1 MSSRGLSLLIVAV
14 AALTFP
20 AVAAAQRSAPAAP
33 ETVDDLRVHG
43 NHSIPDDEVLALAGV
58 ARGDAV
64 TPALIESVT
73 ARLQSSGYFET
84 VEVRKRYR
92 SLTATDR
99 VALVIVVRERP
110 AASVRNAGLRSVARL
125 LRQTLFLPVLGYEEG
140 YGLTYGAR
148 FALLDVA
155 GAGSRVSVPA
165 TWGADRRVA
174 VELEAPLPGR
184 IVDRLLV
191 GASRG
196 RRTHPALGLTDDRTG
211 VRIGIDR
218 NLSRGFRMHAT
229 VAREEIRFG
238 SAVERLT
245 RAEAAL
251 VYRSA
256 VASSFPRDEVAFTA
270 SVERI
275 GLDGAAAP
283 IVRPRIDA
291 QVFVGVVGQSVVAA
305 RLQYAGAS
313 RGLPLYEQPLLGG
326 GATLRGWPAGVRMGD
341 RLIATSLEWRLPV
354 TSPLSA
360 GNAGLRFFHD
370 RATVWNVGD
379 RLRDATFL
387 DGAGV
392 GLFVTAPLFEL
403 HVDVAHD
410 LHGSVRVHAGAGTRF

>member
-1 MSSRGLSLLIVAV
+1 MSLRGLSLLVVAV
-14 AALTFP
+14 AAMTLP
-20 AVAAAQRSAPAAP
+20 AVATAQRSVPAGP
-33 ETVDDLRVHG
+33 ETVVDLRVHG

-58 ARGDAV
+58 ALGDVV
-64 TPALIESVT
+64 TPELVETVT
-73 ARLQSSGYFET
+73 DRLQASGYFET

-92 SLTATDR
+92 TLTATDR

-110 AASVRNAGLRSVARL
+110 ATSIRNAALRSVVGL
-125 LRQTLFLPVLGYEEG
+125 LRQTLFLPMVRYDEG

-148 FALLDVA
+148 FALVDIA

-165 TWGADRRVA
+165 TWGADRQVA
-174 VELEAPLPGR
+174 FELEAPLPGR

-196 RRTHPALGLTDDRTG
+196 RRRHPALGLTDDRTG
-211 VRIGIDR
+211 VRVGVDR
-218 NLSRGFRMHAT
+218 NLPQGFRMHAT
-229 VAREEIRFG
+229 VAREEVRFA

-245 RAEAAL
+245 RAEAA
-251 VYRSA
+251 VTYNSA
-256 VASSFPRDEVAFTA
+256 VTSFPRDEVALTA

-275 GLDGAAAP
+275 ALDGDAAP

-291 QVFVGVVGQSVVAA
+291 QVFVGVIGQSVVAA
-305 RLQYAGAS
+305 RFRYEGAS

-326 GATLRGWPAGVRMGD
+326 GATLRGWPVGVRMGD
-341 RLIATSLEWRLPV
+341 RLLATSLEWRLPV

-360 GNAGLRFFHD
+360 GNAGLRFFYD
-370 RATVWNVGD
+370 RATVWNVGS

-392 GLFVTAPLFEL
+392 GLFVTAPLFEV

-410 LHGSVRVHAGAGTRF
+410 LRGSVRLHAGVGTRF